1 MIKPNEK
8 KLLLRVPGAIFKA
21 LKDRADKNKRSVNSQ
36 IVYEID
42 KK

>member
-1 MIKPNEK
+1 MVKQKEK

-21 LKDRADKNKRSVNSQ
+21 LKERAEENKRSVNSQ
-36 IVYEID
+36 IIFEID